1 MKTVSVYPAVLM
13 KIPCPHC
20 GFEHEHMQSAPPE
33 ADFAFKCTNCKSDF
47 LVKLNARHFYRK
59 EVSIPCYYTTAMDV
73 DNILDPRIK
82 TGWIVDISRTG
93 CGIEYSKLKHSPLDE
108 RKGNILL
115 VFFTFPGQ
123 RDLFKVQGEIS
134 AVFETPTHKMKMGI
148 NFMNLEQHQQ
158 QRLSVF
164 LMP

>member
-1 MKTVSVYPAVLM
+1 MKTVSLYPSVLM

-20 GFEHEHMQSAPPE
+20 GYEHQHMRVEPPD
-33 ADFAFKCTNCKSDF
+33 ADFAFNCTSCRSDF
-47 LVKLNARHFYRK
+47 MVKLNVRHFYRK
-59 EVSIPCYYTTAMDV
+59 EVNLPCYYTSAMDV

-82 TGWIVDISRTG
+82 TGWILDISRSG
-93 CGIEYSKLKHSPLDE
+93 CAIEFSKLRHSSLDE

-115 VFFTFPGQ
+115 VFFTFPGHQ
-123 RDLFKVQGEIS
+123 DLFKVQGEVS
-134 AVFETPTHKMKMGI
+134 AIFDSPTHKLKMGV
-148 NFMNLEQHQQ
+148 NFMNLDEHQL